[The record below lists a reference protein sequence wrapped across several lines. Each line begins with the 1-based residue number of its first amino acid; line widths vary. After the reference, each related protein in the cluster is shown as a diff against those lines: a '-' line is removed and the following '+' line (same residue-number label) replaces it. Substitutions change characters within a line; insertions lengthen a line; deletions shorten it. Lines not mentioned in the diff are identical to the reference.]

1 MGPDINSPEKVVQ
14 QIFKIV
20 DTNEDGKLSCQEL
33 IDFMQTDPKKFSYLG
48 LNLIFLP

>member
-1 MGPDINSPEKVVQ
+1 VGPDINSPEKVVQ